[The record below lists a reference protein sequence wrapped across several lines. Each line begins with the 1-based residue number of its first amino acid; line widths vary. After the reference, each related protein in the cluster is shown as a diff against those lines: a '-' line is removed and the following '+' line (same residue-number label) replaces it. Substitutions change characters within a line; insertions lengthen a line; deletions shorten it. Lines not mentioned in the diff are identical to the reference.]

1 MIEKDNIKEY
11 KTNGF
16 EFYVKI
22 FKSKKRKSLFHLF
35 AYLFD
40 KDFLFNKDFRL
51 ERIADRAGLI
61 SLCLSDYMLNK
72 IIIEKALMIESCEII
87 IFNFSIG
94 NSFPNRLL
102 IFFIYLFFSN
112 FIQLKI
118 QFFNFEESL

>member
-72 IIIEKALMIESCEII
+72 IIIEKALMIESCKII

>member
-22 FKSKKRKSLFHLF
+22 FKSKKRKYLFHLF

-72 IIIEKALMIESCEII
+72 IIIEKALMIESCKII

-94 NSFPNRLL
+94 NSLHNRLL

-112 FIQLKI
+112 FIK
-118 QFFNFEESL
+118 FEESL

>member
-1 MIEKDNIKEY
+1 MIENDNIKEY

-72 IIIEKALMIESCEII
+72 IIIEKALMIESCKII

>member
-1 MIEKDNIKEY
+1 MIEKDNIKKY

-16 EFYVKI
+16 KIYVKN
-22 FKSKKRKSLFHLF
+22 FKSKKRKSIFHLF

-61 SLCLSDYMLNK
+61 SLCLSDKMLNE
-72 IIIEKALMIESCEII
+72 IIIEKALKIESCKIM

-94 NSFPNRLL
+94 TNFPNRLL
-102 IFFIYLFFSN
+102 IFFIYLLFSN
-112 FIQLKI
+112 FIQLRI
-118 QFFNFEESL
+118 QFFNFEESF